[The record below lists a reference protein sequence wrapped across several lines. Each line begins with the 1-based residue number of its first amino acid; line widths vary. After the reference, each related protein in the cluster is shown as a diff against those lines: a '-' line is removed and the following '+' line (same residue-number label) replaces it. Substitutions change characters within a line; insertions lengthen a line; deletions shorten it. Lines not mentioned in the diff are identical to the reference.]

1 MVLLQAQ
8 HSELRIK
15 LLLIGR
21 DSKNRTKMSCHNTY
35 SECGS
40 IALVIRH
47 PMRIRHTVT
56 CGLSACTIF
65 FSTLRINGMIF
76 FTKKNTEHKMCFF
89 FNFS

>member
-65 FSTLRINGMIF
+65 FFHITPKRHDFLY
-76 FTKKNTEHKMCFF
+76 KKKY
-89 FNFS
+89 